1 MAEDESKLSV
11 ETLISMAANSNYI
24 RDPEITQRYLG
35 LAGAK
40 MQLQSIALTKRDQK
54 IAEKQLDVSN
64 EANSLTK
71 KLLISNEQASKEN
84 EKNAKLMNDAT
95 EQLANSTKSLK
106 WATWALV
113 GFTAVQALIAFVA
126 LYRK

>member
-1 MAEDESKLSV
+1 MSDNDGELTIEELVRRVGDFNYRHDQPLWTRYAE
-11 ETLISMAANSNYI
+11 
-24 RDPEITQRYLG
+24 
-35 LAGAK
+35 LAKAK
-40 MQLQSIALTKRDQK
+40 MQIESIRLTKRSQE
-54 IAEKQLDVSN
+54 ISEKQLDVSN
-64 EANSLTK
+64 EANELTK
-71 KLLISNEQASKEN
+71 KLLLSNEQASKEN
-84 EKNAKLMNDAT
+84 EKNAKLMDDAT